1 MFRQVDARWKNI
13 TLSADKIRRVFEIC
27 NNDNLRNTLYEDLQI
42 LDKVQKNLENYL
54 NLKKSNFSRLFFL
67 SDDEL
72 LKILS
77 NTKEPRNIND

>member
-1 MFRQVDARWKNI
+1 LF
-13 TLSADKIRRVFEIC
+13 
-27 NNDNLRNTLYEDLQI
+27 EDLQI

-54 NLKKSNFSRLFFL
+54 NMKKSNFSRLFFL

>member
-1 MFRQVDARWKNI
+1 MKR
-13 TLSADKIRRVFEIC
+13 
-27 NNDNLRNTLYEDLQI
+27 
-42 LDKVQKNLENYL
+42 
-54 NLKKSNFSRLFFL
+54 SNFSRLYFL

>member
-1 MFRQVDARWKNI
+1 MFRQVDTRWK
-13 TLSADKIRRVFEIC
+13 TVTKSADKIRRVIDIC
-27 NNDNLRNTLYEDLQI
+27 NNESLRNSLCEDLQI

-54 NLKKSNFSRLFFL
+54 NMKKYNFSRLFFL